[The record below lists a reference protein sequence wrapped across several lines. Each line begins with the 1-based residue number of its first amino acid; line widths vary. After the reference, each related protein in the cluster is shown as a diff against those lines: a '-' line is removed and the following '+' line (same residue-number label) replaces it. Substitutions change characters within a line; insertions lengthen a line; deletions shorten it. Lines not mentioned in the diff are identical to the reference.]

1 MVTNYIRPEGAC
13 MNIQGPI
20 SDAQFLE
27 ICRNDA
33 VVREMFLKLFAQLE
47 AEESNLALSSSNSQR

>member
-1 MVTNYIRPEGAC
+1 